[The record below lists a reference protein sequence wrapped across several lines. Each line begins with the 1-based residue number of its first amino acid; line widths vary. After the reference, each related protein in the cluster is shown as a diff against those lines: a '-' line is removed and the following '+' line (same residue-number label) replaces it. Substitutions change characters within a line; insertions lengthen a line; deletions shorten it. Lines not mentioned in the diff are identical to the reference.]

1 MRGGAQYAASSGAT
15 QSPSNLE
22 ELEDIVRQQGRNH
35 TLTHTTPEA
44 ALRRLPPP
52 PTLISKKS
60 KAPASEKGAR
70 NTPVYSANLAVRGI
84 SSGGSLPSEDLFLQE
99 GGHATRREIPTKVTT
114 RAVPMRRP
122 WASHPA

>member
-1 MRGGAQYAASSGAT
+1 MYKS
-15 QSPSNLE
+15 
-22 ELEDIVRQQGRNH
+22 H
-35 TLTHTTPEA
+35 PEA

-60 KAPASEKGAR
+60 KAPASEKDAR

-99 GGHATRREIPTKVTT
+99 GGHTTRREIPTKMTT
-114 RAVPMRRP
+114 RAEPSPRVVPGLRTPLKLLCLHGEPYRADP
-122 WASHPA
+122 